1 MTSASTT
8 PHGMD
13 EHPEV
18 AEISDLTE
26 GLLPPERSVDVR
38 AHLSGCRLCAE
49 VRTSLEEIR
58 STLGTLPG
66 PVRMPSD
73 IAGRIDAALAAEAL
87 LDASAPDHGPLPD
100 VPAGTAGPGG
110 GAHRSDA
117 AVGGRTAVSRETPRP
132 SRPGRPDR
140 PTGRTGE
147 ATGPGRSPRKRAGR
161 LRGVLIGA
169 AGTAAALALGVLLL
183 PGPEAGDGSQSAAK
197 RSTEDRSDIALEERV
212 RSLLAG
218 REAGEPER
226 KEAPDR
232 GPAELGASEFS
243 TKASPGAQGAD
254 DLAVP
259 GCVRKGIGR
268 EEAPLAFGLE
278 SYRGRQAY
286 IVVLPHRS
294 DSSLVDAY
302 AVDADCVEKAPSA
315 PGSVIDSGS
324 YER

>member
-26 GLLPPERSVDVR
+26 GLLPPERSADVR

-87 LDASAPDHGPLPD
+87 LDTSAPDRGPFPD
-100 VPAGTAGPGG
+100 TPAGTAGPGG

-117 AVGGRTAVSRETPRP
+117 AVGGRTAVSRETPRHN
-132 SRPGRPDR
+132 RPGRSDR
-140 PTGRTGE
+140 PTGRGGE

-169 AGTAAALALGVLLL
+169 AGTAAALALGMLLL
-183 PGPEAGDGSQSAAK
+183 PGPEGNDGSQSAAK
-197 RSTEDRSDIALEERV
+197 RSVEDRSDIALEERV

-226 KEAPDR
+226 EEAPGR
-232 GPAELGASEFS
+232 GPAESGASEFS
-243 TKASPGAQGAD
+243 TKASPGTQGAGG
-254 DLAVP
+254 LAVP

-302 AVDADCVEKAPSA
+302 AVDAGCVEKAPSA
-315 PGSVIDSGS
+315 PGSVIGSGS